1 VVSALADRHKQA
13 YCSAQGDNRLFRRSA
28 VARTFASVP
37 SANGVRRMPKPDRR
51 EFLKQAVQ
59 ASAAAAVAGAMPDL
73 AHAASPPSSAA
84 SAGEARRTLAIRDVT
99 LFDAPAARMRAH
111 QTVVIEGERISAV
124 GDAASTPVPPGARI
138 IDGTGRWVIPGL
150 IDAHVHLTHVLYQA
164 RMTGDEVLPLWLAH
178 GVTSVRSTGD
188 NVPAQRL
195 LQRWVAAHP
204 GGGPRIFPGS
214 FLIDGAVLDHNDVGW
229 SLTDPA
235 QVAPFVADMAA
246 WGVQTLKLYVGC
258 ERAVGQRVIAEGHA
272 HGLAVAGH
280 LEAYHPR
287 DAVADGI
294 DSLEHIYTV
303 ADFIRDDPK
312 DRHSVDIHSDLARR
326 FIDEIAAKGTA
337 VDPTLMVFWGTL
349 FFADQ
354 ADVVE
359 HPDNALVPR
368 QLRDYWRAD
377 NPRRFRDFSSGPLA
391 IRQRTFRTYQELTG
405 LLHKA
410 GVPILVGTDAAE
422 PQVTPGASLHH
433 EMAFLVESGLSPAE
447 VLRAATLGNATI
459 LRQQA
464 HLGSIQRG
472 KLADLVLLDA
482 DPTVRIDHSRRIRQV
497 VQGGVVHEP
506 AAVMAR
512 VKRD

>member
-1 VVSALADRHKQA
+1 
-13 YCSAQGDNRLFRRSA
+13 
-28 VARTFASVP
+28 
-37 SANGVRRMPKPDRR
+37 MPKPDRR
-51 EFLKQAVQ
+51 AFLKQASQ
-59 ASAAAAVAGAMPDL
+59 AGAVAAMMSGMTEL
-73 AHAASPPSSAA
+73 AYAASSPAA
-84 SAGEARRTLAIRDVT
+84 GAEAGAAPRTLAIRDVT
-99 LFDAPAARMRAH
+99 LFDAQAARMRAH
-111 QTVVIEGERISAV
+111 QTIVIEGDRITAV
-124 GDAASTPVPPGARI
+124 GEAASTAVPPGARI
-138 IDGTGRWVIPGL
+138 IDGSGRWVIPGL

-164 RMTGDEVLPLWLAH
+164 RMTGDEVLPLWPAH
-178 GVTSVRSTGD
+178 GVTSVRSAGD

-204 GGGPRIFPGS
+204 GGGPRIYPGS

-246 WGVQTLKLYVGC
+246 WGVQTLKIYVGC
-258 ERAVGQRVIAEGHA
+258 ERAVGQRVIAEGQA

-303 ADFIRDDPK
+303 ADFIRTDPK
-312 DRHSVDIHSDLARR
+312 DRHSVDIHSDLAKR

-354 ADVVE
+354 PHVVN
-359 HPDNALVPR
+359 HPDNALVPK

-377 NPRRFRDFSSGPLA
+377 NPRRFKDFSSGPLA
-391 IRQRTFRTYQELTG
+391 IRERTFRTYQELTG
-405 LLHKA
+405 LLHRS
-410 GVPILVGTDAAE
+410 GVKILVGTDAAE

-433 EMAFLVESGLSPAE
+433 EMALLVESGLSPAE

-464 HLGSIQRG
+464 QLGTIERG
-472 KLADLVLLDA
+472 KLADLVILDR
-482 DPTVRIDHSRRIRQV
+482 DPTERIDHTRRIRQV
-497 VQGGVVHEP
+497 VQGGVVHDP
-506 AAVMAR
+506 AVVLAR
-512 VKRD
+512 VRRD